1 MKNNLHHLQTTLR
14 HHACELARG
23 ATRHAALAA
32 YPDGDA
38 VLSALRLDSALSPA
52 EREALVRA
60 LVIETQ
66 RSRHGL
72 WSTLLIL
79 AFQPALNG
87 LCKRAHVERSE
98 DIEAT
103 LTQCLLESVAATRVT
118 TGPLVLT
125 LYRATAR
132 RFFRQ
137 LRGGRRAGKEVP
149 VDERVPDVPW
159 HREPDAF
166 VSCAA
171 HEVLRACEG
180 IPGAMSAVLEQV
192 GATPVD
198 DIGGGAT
205 TPLER
210 ERRRKRRQRV
220 LAQVRGRLGVTLGP
234 ADENSEAHST
244 PSSRE
249 LGRWRR

>member
-1 MKNNLHHLQTTLR
+1 MKNTLRNLQTTLR
-14 HHACELARG
+14 HHPAELAR
-23 ATRHAALAA
+23 AAVRHAALAL

-38 VLSALRLDSALSPA
+38 VLSALRLDSALSPT

-66 RSRHGL
+66 SSRHAL
-72 WSTLLIL
+72 WSTLLVL
-79 AFQPALNG
+79 AFEPALNG
-87 LCKRAHVERSE
+87 MRKRAHVDRGE
-98 DIEAT
+98 DVDAT
-103 LTQCLLESVAATRVT
+103 LMQCLLESVAAVRVT
-118 TGPLVLT
+118 TGSLVVT

-137 LRGGRRAGKEVP
+137 VRAGRRPGKEVR
-149 VDERVPDVPW
+149 VDERVPEIPW

-166 VSCAA
+166 VKCAA
-171 HEVLRACEG
+171 REVLRACES

-192 GATPVD
+192 GETPVD
-198 DIGGGAT
+198 ETGGGST
-205 TPLER
+205 RRER
-210 ERRRKRRQRV
+210 DRRRKKRQRV
-220 LAQVRGRLGVTLGP
+220 LAQVRDRLWVSLDR
-234 ADENSEAHST
+234 AANANSEAHST